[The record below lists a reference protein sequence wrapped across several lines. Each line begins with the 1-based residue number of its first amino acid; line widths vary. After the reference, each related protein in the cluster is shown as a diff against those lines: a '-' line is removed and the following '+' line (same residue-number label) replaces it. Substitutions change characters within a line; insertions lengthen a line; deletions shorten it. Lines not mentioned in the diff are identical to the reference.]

1 MDEGGDEIWLTRN
14 EVATK
19 SKPVKSIT
27 SQFQYHN
34 MIRSLL
40 FLKKMALLSIGEGEI
55 VICTNYFVS

>member
-40 FLKKMALLSIGEGEI
+40 FLKKKMALLSIIDRGRVGK
-55 VICTNYFVS
+55 CGDR